1 MGVAS
6 GYGYQEVGVASGS
19 GWNLWVWLVGG
30 MYGCGYQEVG
40 VVGRIAGGIY
50 GCGYQEV
57 GVVSRR
63 QVWLRVECMGVVI
76 RRWVWL
82 ETIGV
87 ARFSLYNLY
96 IPTALVPALFC
107 SKLLFSFC

>member
-6 GYGYQEVGVASGS
+6 GCGYQEVGVASGS
-19 GWNLWVWLVGG
+19 GWNLWVWLMGG

-40 VVGRIAGGIY
+40 VVGR
-50 GCGYQEV
+50 
-57 GVVSRR
+57 R
-63 QVWLRVECMGVVI
+63 QVECMGVVI

-87 ARFSLYNLY
+87 VSGCFPHITYISLLH
-96 IPTALVPALFC
+96 LFLLFFAAA
-107 SKLLFSFC
+107 SLLLFSFC

>member
-6 GYGYQEVGVASGS
+6 GCGYHEVGVASGS

-40 VVGRIAGGIY
+40 VVGRRRVWLAGGIY

-63 QVWLRVECMGVVI
+63 RANVMCLRGARRVWH
-76 RRWVWL
+76 
-82 ETIGV
+82 
-87 ARFSLYNLY
+87 A
-96 IPTALVPALFC
+96 PPP
-107 SKLLFSFC
+107 

>member
-6 GYGYQEVGVASGS
+6 ECGYQEVGVASGS

-40 VVGRIAGGIY
+40 VV
-50 GCGYQEV
+50 
-57 GVVSRR
+57 
-63 QVWLRVECMGVVI
+63 I

-87 ARFSLYNLY
+87 ISGCFPHKTYISLLHLY
-96 IPTALVPALFC
+96 LVFFAAASL
-107 SKLLFSFC
+107 LLFSFC